1 MKTKILVAG
10 IGGVGGFIGA
20 KLAKYSETNND
31 LEIYFLCRGKNL
43 EKILSDGLELIE
55 PEGTCLVKPFMA
67 ADNCNAFPKMDAVI
81 IACKSYDLESLCDTI
96 SNSVSEQTIIMP
108 LLNGI
113 SHSEVLKRKF
123 PNSILCAAFI
133 YIVSKLEAPAQILME
148 SKSHSVYFGHIES
161 NTERLFEL
169 EKLLK
174 EANINAFCV
183 DNIEENIWRKF
194 TFISPIATYT
204 SAYNLTKKEIVENV
218 EHSKALKAMMYEV
231 YTLSKAMKIKL
242 AEDIVEQHWQ
252 QFLKL
257 PDGSSSSMHRD
268 YTLGKASEIE
278 TLSEFVVKE
287 SQNLGLKTPFYNI
300 AIEQIGKT
308 KYNQ

>member
-20 KLAKYSETNND
+20 KLAKYAESNSE
-31 LEIYFLCRGKNL
+31 LEVYFLCRGKNL
-43 EKILSDGLELIE
+43 EKILKDGLELIE
-55 PEGTCLVKPFMA
+55 PEGSCLVKPFMA
-67 ADNCNAFPKMDAVI
+67 ADNCNTFPKMDAVI

-96 SNSVSEQTIIMP
+96 SNSVNEQTIIMP

-113 SHSEVLKRKF
+113 SHSEVLKHKF

-161 NTERLFEL
+161 NNKRLYEL
-169 EKLLK
+169 EKLFKL
-174 EANINAFCV
+174 AQINAFCV

-204 SAYNLTKKEIVENV
+204 SAYNLTKKNIVEND
-218 EHSKALKAMMYEV
+218 EHSKSLKAMMHEV
-231 YTLSKAMKIKL
+231 YTLSKSMKIKL
-242 AEDIVEQHWQ
+242 PEDIVEQHWE

-268 YTLGKASEIE
+268 FTLGKPSEIE
-278 TLSEFVVKE
+278 TLSEFVVNQ
-287 SQNLGLKTPFYNI
+287 SNNLGLITPYYNKT
-300 AIEQIGKT
+300 IEQLSKI
-308 KYNQ
+308 KYN